1 MKLRT
6 RTPPSSPI
14 KNVSNFTNLS
24 PQAART
30 LKMKY
35 EDSSDWS
42 SSSSPVGEFG
52 DSATGSPKR
61 TSNRLLSVANT
72 TITMIPAPQPIRSKR
87 SSPSIESSSDSDS
100 DSDEKETLIVN
111 HGKRPFIVNEDDSS
125 SDIFSDRIPIAKS
138 DNSENDSSNNSDND
152 EIDIISNDDTTL
164 ESVEISDPS
173 LQGLL
178 EDDEID
184 LEQALIDESDR
195 KLYELAFNR
204 AEHAN
209 NPNYN
214 CSNSLGGIFKNRT
227 KSLTSKN
234 TNTNNPTVRGKGK
247 DLFSVLKQRARGP
260 TIPSIRKIYFGTD
273 VAINPWYSAPYPS
286 EYHSESGELWICEF
300 CLQYMKKPCTAQ
312 RHLIKCH
319 GKLPPGDEIYR
330 DPVAGISV
338 FEINGRDSKLYCQ
351 NLCLLAK
358 MFLDHKTLYYDVDP
372 FLFYVL
378 IEWKSLGTGR
388 FLNSFVGYFSKE
400 KINPAGFNVSC
411 ILTMPHHQRKGYGS
425 FLIDFSYLLSR
436 REGRLGSPEKP
447 LSDLGLFS
455 YVSYW
460 KTRLLSY
467 FSQLLP
473 SDLSI
478 VTPSVILNIEKIC
491 TATGMTENDVLST
504 LEYLRMLRFDIIP
517 DPRDQTRQALQ
528 ASILIDKVAIEIYRS
543 KYASRPQLIAHEEY
557 LRWQPYKCTK

>member
-14 KNVSNFTNLS
+14 KTVVNSTRQQQLHE
-24 PQAART
+24 T
-30 LKMKY
+30 LVHKNY
-35 EDSSDWS
+35 EESSDWS
-42 SSSSPVGEFG
+42 CSSSSPVSE
-52 DSATGSPKR
+52 DTQYAEDTQGSTIIRASSTSPR
-61 TSNRLLSVANT
+61 RSSNRLNLAQSSIVA
-72 TITMIPAPQPIRSKR
+72 PSPIRSSKR
-87 SSPSIESSSDSDS
+87 LTIESSSEE
-100 DSDEKETLIVN
+100 DEKAVETN
-111 HGKRPFIVNEDDSS
+111 FGKRPIVLEPS
-125 SDIFSDRIPIAKS
+125 SDIFSDHIHKGHESVTYSEDVDIMHDN
-138 DNSENDSSNNSDND
+138 DNSSF
-152 EIDIISNDDTTL
+152 TTDH
-164 ESVEISDPS
+164 IADPS

-184 LEQALIDESDR
+184 LEQVLIDESDR
-195 KLYELAFNR
+195 KLYEMAFNR
-204 AEHAN
+204 TEMT
-209 NPNYN
+209 
-214 CSNSLGGIFKNRT
+214 SNAGNTGQAYGGMFKNRT
-227 KSLTSKN
+227 KVVNKQANSS
-234 TNTNNPTVRGKGK
+234 TVRGKGK
-247 DLFSVLKQRARGP
+247 DLFSVLKQRVRGP
-260 TIPSIRKIYFGTD
+260 TVPSIRKIYFGTD

-312 RHLIKCH
+312 RHLLKCH

-338 FEINGRDSKLYCQ
+338 FEINGRDAKLYCQ

-378 IEWKSLGTGR
+378 IEWKALGTGR

-436 REGRLGSPEKP
+436 KEGRLGSPEKP

-467 FSQLLP
+467 FSELLP
-473 SDLSI
+473 EDLNLDTSFI
-478 VTPSVILNIEKIC
+478 PSLETIC
-491 TATGMTENDVLST
+491 ASTGMTENDVLST

-517 DPRDQTRQALQ
+517 DPADPSRQTLQ
-528 ASILIDKVAIEIYRS
+528 ASILIDKVAIEIYRA
-543 KYASRPQLIAHEEY
+543 KYKARPQLVAKEEY
-557 LRWQPYKCTK
+557 LRWQPYNCTK

>member
-14 KNVSNFTNLS
+14 KNAVNSTRQQQLHE
-24 PQAART
+24 T
-30 LKMKY
+30 LVHKNY
-35 EDSSDWS
+35 EESSDWS
-42 SSSSPVGEFG
+42 CSSSSPLSE
-52 DSATGSPKR
+52 DTQGSTITR
-61 TSNRLLSVANT
+61 TSSTSPRRSSNRLNLAQSTIVA
-72 TITMIPAPQPIRSKR
+72 PSPIRSSKR
-87 SSPSIESSSDSDS
+87 LTIESSSEE
-100 DSDEKETLIVN
+100 DEKAVESN
-111 HGKRPFIVNEDDSS
+111 FGKRPIVLEPS
-125 SDIFSDRIPIAKS
+125 SDIFSDHIRKGPESELTTYSEDVDIMHDI
-138 DNSENDSSNNSDND
+138 DNSNSAFTTDS
-152 EIDIISNDDTTL
+152 IA
-164 ESVEISDPS
+164 DPS

-184 LEQALIDESDR
+184 LEQVLIDESDR
-195 KLYELAFNR
+195 KLYEMAFNR
-204 AEHAN
+204 TEIT
-209 NPNYN
+209 
-214 CSNSLGGIFKNRT
+214 SNAGNTGQAAYGGMFKNRT
-227 KSLTSKN
+227 KVVNKQANSS
-234 TNTNNPTVRGKGK
+234 TVRGKGK
-247 DLFSVLKQRARGP
+247 DLFSVLKQRVRGP

-312 RHLIKCH
+312 RHLLKCH

-338 FEINGRDSKLYCQ
+338 FEINGRDAKLYCQ

-378 IEWKSLGTGR
+378 IEWKALGTGR

-467 FSQLLP
+467 FSELLP
-473 SDLSI
+473 EDLNPDHSLI
-478 VTPSVILNIEKIC
+478 PSLETIC
-491 TATGMTENDVLST
+491 ASTGMTENDVLST

-517 DPRDQTRQALQ
+517 DPADPSRQTLQ
-528 ASILIDKVAIEIYRS
+528 ASILIDKVAIEIYRA
-543 KYASRPQLIAHEEY
+543 KYKARPQLVAKEEY
-557 LRWQPYKCTK
+557 LRWQPYNCTK

>member
-6 RTPPSSPI
+6 RTPPSSPV
-14 KNVSNFTNLS
+14 KNIAHLS
-24 PQAART
+24 PSARALQLNNS
-30 LKMKY
+30 LKKY

-42 SSSSPVGEFG
+42 SSSSPVGDVG
-52 DSATGSPKR
+52 SVVSRSPRQPTG
-61 TSNRLLSVANT
+61 NRLAVVNNT
-72 TITMIPAPQPIRSKR
+72 STNTIPAPQPIRSNR
-87 SSPSIESSSDSDS
+87 PSLESSSESTSASEDEDE
-100 DSDEKETLIVN
+100 DEKETVVMN
-111 HGKRPFIVNEDDSS
+111 HGKRPFIINEDDSS
-125 SDIFSDRIPIAKS
+125 SDDIFSDPMPIAPS
-138 DNSENDSSNNSDND
+138 NSENSD
-152 EIDIISNDDTTL
+152 EIDIISNDETDD
-164 ESVEISDPS
+164 ESPEISDPS

-184 LEQALIDESDR
+184 LEHALIDESDR

-204 AEHAN
+204 AEHTN

-214 CSNSLGGIFKNRT
+214 CSDSLGGIFKNRT
-227 KSLTSKN
+227 KSHHQSKQSSS
-234 TNTNNPTVRGKGK
+234 TVRGKGK

-330 DPVAGISV
+330 DSAAGISV

-436 REGRLGSPEKP
+436 KEGRLGSPEKP

-467 FSQLLP
+467 FSRLLP
-473 SDLSI
+473 ADLSS
-478 VTPSVILNIEKIC
+478 VTPSVIPNIEKIC
-491 TATGMTENDVLST
+491 ASTGMTENDVLST

-517 DPRDQTRQALQ
+517 DPRDQSRQALQ

-543 KYASRPQLIAHEEY
+543 KYSARPQLIAHEEY